1 MDEHY
6 TREGI
11 LAQNSPSNE
20 STIDVKNILQPEF
33 DITLETIR
41 NNLST
46 RNVSRKLC
54 DVKQYQS
61 GSRVL
66 LPSVR
71 SKDTDPN
78 LAFQILSQEQVKNLV
93 KKTMGIAM
101 RLKKQYENFNQIYAT
116 PTFPKIFDSRKTYA
130 I

>member
-1 MDEHY
+1 M
-6 TREGI
+6 
-11 LAQNSPSNE
+11 
-20 STIDVKNILQPEF
+20 KNILQPEF

-61 GSRVL
+61 CRRVL
-66 LPSVR
+66 LPSVG
-71 SKDTDPN
+71 SKDTDLN
-78 LAFQILSQEQVKNLV
+78 LAFEILSQEQVKKLV